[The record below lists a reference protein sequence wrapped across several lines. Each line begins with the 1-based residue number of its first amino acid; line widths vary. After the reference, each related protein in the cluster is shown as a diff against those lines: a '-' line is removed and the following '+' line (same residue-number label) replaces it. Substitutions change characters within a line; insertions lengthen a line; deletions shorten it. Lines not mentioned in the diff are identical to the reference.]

1 MFLGKTCIDITEP
14 IVLLNIPA
22 ITVYKAIFIDNVV

>member
-1 MFLGKTCIDITEP
+1 MFLGKTCIDRTEP